1 MAQPICH
8 KKHSKKKDNIMK
20 NLSTLS
26 KSIIMVL
33 SIAGVSTAAIAV
45 GQSTTTR
52 TEVSEAVAAAQSKI
66 SLEQAI
72 VIAKKTIKGDVVS
85 ADFDQNDHSA
95 GGNYEV
101 KTIANNTEY
110 KVKIDANSG
119 KVLSN
124 KQEKLDKEDIA
135 EYNAMKKSKT
145 SLNQAIQKANQSVKG
160 KVIEAGFDMDFGKPT
175 YKIEIIKGTK
185 VHKVVVDS
193 LTGKIIRSQVEA
205 ADNDD

>member
-1 MAQPICH
+1 
-8 KKHSKKKDNIMK
+8 MK
-20 NLSTLS
+20 NLSNLS

-33 SIAGVSTAAIAV
+33 SITGVSTAAIAV
-45 GQSTTTR
+45 GQSATTNSQ
-52 TEVSEAVAAAQSKI
+52 VSEAVAAAQSKI

-85 ADFDQNDHSA
+85 ADFDQHNHPA
-95 GGNYEV
+95 GGNYEI

-110 KVKIDANSG
+110 EVKIDANSG
-119 KVLSN
+119 KILSN
-124 KQEKLDKEDIA
+124 KQKKLDKEDIA
-135 EYNAMKKSKT
+135 EYNAIKKSKT

-193 LTGKIIRSQVEA
+193 MTGKIIRSQVEA

>member
-1 MAQPICH
+1 
-8 KKHSKKKDNIMK
+8 MK

-45 GQSTTTR
+45 GQSTTTK
-52 TEVSEAVAAAQSKI
+52 TEVSEAVAAVQSKI

-72 VIAKKTIKGDVVS
+72 IIAKKTMKGEIVS
-85 ADFDQNDHSA
+85 ADFDQHDHSA

-101 KTIANNTEY
+101 NIVNNNTEY
-110 KVKIDANSG
+110 EVKVDANSG
-119 KVLSN
+119 KILSN
-124 KQEKLDKEDIA
+124 KQDKLDKEDIA

>member
-1 MAQPICH
+1 
-8 KKHSKKKDNIMK
+8 MK

-45 GQSTTTR
+45 GQTATTNNQ
-52 TEVSEAVAAAQSKI
+52 VSEAVAAAQSKI

-85 ADFDQNDHSA
+85 ADFDQHNHSA

-101 KTIANNTEY
+101 KIVANNTEY
-110 KVKIDANSG
+110 EVKIDANSG

-160 KVIEAGFDMDFGKPT
+160 KIIEAGFDIDFGKPA
-175 YKIEIIKGTK
+175 YKVEIVKGTQ
-185 VHKVVVDS
+185 VHKVVIDS
-193 LTGKIIRSQVEA
+193 MTGKIIRSQVEA
-205 ADNDD
+205 ADSDD

>member
-1 MAQPICH
+1 
-8 KKHSKKKDNIMK
+8 MK

-72 VIAKKTIKGDVVS
+72 VITKKTIKGDVVS

-193 LTGKIIRSQVEA
+193 MTGKIIRSQVEA

>member
-1 MAQPICH
+1 
-8 KKHSKKKDNIMK
+8 MK

-175 YKIEIIKGTK
+175 YKIEIIKATK

-193 LTGKIIRSQVEA
+193 MAGKIIRSQVEA

>member
-1 MAQPICH
+1 
-8 KKHSKKKDNIMK
+8 MK

-72 VIAKKTIKGDVVS
+72 FIAKKTIKGDVVS
-85 ADFDQNDHSA
+85 VDFDQNDHSA

-193 LTGKIIRSQVEA
+193 MTGKIIRSQVEA

>member
-1 MAQPICH
+1 
-8 KKHSKKKDNIMK
+8 MK

-45 GQSTTTR
+45 GQTTT
-52 TEVSEAVAAAQSKI
+52 TNSQVSEAVAAAQSKI

-85 ADFDQNDHSA
+85 ADFDQHDHSA

-101 KTIANNTEY
+101 KIVANNTEY
-110 KVKIDANSG
+110 EVKIDANSG

-145 SLNQAIQKANQSVKG
+145 SLNQAIKKANQSVKG
-160 KVIEAGFDMDFGKPT
+160 KVIEAGFDMDFGKPA
-175 YKIEIIKGTK
+175 YKVEIVKGTQ
-185 VHKVVVDS
+185 VHKVVIDS
-193 LTGKIIRSQVEA
+193 MTGKIIRSQVEA
-205 ADNDD
+205 ADSDD

>member
-1 MAQPICH
+1 
-8 KKHSKKKDNIMK
+8 MK

-45 GQSTTTR
+45 GQSTTKR

-72 VIAKKTIKGDVVS
+72 VITKKTIKGDVVS

-185 VHKVVVDS
+185 VHEVVVDS
-193 LTGKIIRSQVEA
+193 MTGKIIRSQVEA

>member
-1 MAQPICH
+1 
-8 KKHSKKKDNIMK
+8 MK

-72 VIAKKTIKGDVVS
+72 VITKKTIKGDVVS

-175 YKIEIIKGTK
+175 YKIEIIKATK

-193 LTGKIIRSQVEA
+193 MTGKIIRSQVEA

>member
-1 MAQPICH
+1 
-8 KKHSKKKDNIMK
+8 MK

-45 GQSTTTR
+45 GQSSTTR

-72 VIAKKTIKGDVVS
+72 VIAKKTIRGDVVS
-85 ADFDQNDHSA
+85 ADFDQHDHSA

-101 KTIANNTEY
+101 NIVNNNTEY
-110 KVKIDANSG
+110 EVKIDANSG

-124 KQEKLDKEDIA
+124 KQEKLDKEDMA
-135 EYNAMKKSKT
+135 EYDAMKKSKT
-145 SLNQAIQKANQSVKG
+145 SLSQAIKKANQSVKG
-160 KVIEAGFDMDFGKPT
+160 KVIEAGFDIDFGKPA
-175 YKIEIIKGTK
+175 YKIEIIKGTQI
-185 VHKVVVDS
+185 HKVVVDS
-193 LTGKIIRSQVEA
+193 MTGKIIRSQVEA
-205 ADNDD
+205 ADSDD

>member
-1 MAQPICH
+1 M
-8 KKHSKKKDNIMK
+8 KD
-20 NLSTLS
+20 LSTLS

-145 SLNQAIQKANQSVKG
+145 SLNRAIQKANQSVKG

-175 YKIEIIKGTK
+175 YKIEIIKATK

-193 LTGKIIRSQVEA
+193 MTGKIIRSQVEA

>member
-1 MAQPICH
+1 
-8 KKHSKKKDNIMK
+8 MK

-26 KSIIMVL
+26 KSIVMVL

-45 GQSTTTR
+45 GQTATTNSQ
-52 TEVSEAVAAAQSKI
+52 VSEAVAAAQSKI

-72 VIAKKTIKGDVVS
+72 IIAKKTIKGDVVS
-85 ADFDQNDHSA
+85 ADFDQHDHLA

-101 KTIANNTEY
+101 KIVANNTEY
-110 KVKIDANSG
+110 EVKIDANSG

-145 SLNQAIQKANQSVKG
+145 SLNQAIKKANQSVKG
-160 KVIEAGFDMDFGKPT
+160 KVIEAEFDMDFGKPA
-175 YKIEIIKGTK
+175 YKIEIIKGTQ

-193 LTGKIIRSQVEA
+193 MTGQIIRSQVKA
-205 ADNDD
+205 ADSDD

>member
-1 MAQPICH
+1 
-8 KKHSKKKDNIMK
+8 MK

-52 TEVSEAVAAAQSKI
+52 TEFSEAVAAAQSKI

-72 VIAKKTIKGDVVS
+72 VITKKTIKGDVVS

>member
-1 MAQPICH
+1 
-8 KKHSKKKDNIMK
+8 MK

-85 ADFDQNDHSA
+85 AANDINKVRA
-95 GGNYEV
+95 R
-101 KTIANNTEY
+101 ANANP
-110 KVKIDANSG
+110 VAPLDVDIDYI
-119 KVLSN
+119 
-124 KQEKLDKEDIA
+124 LDERLRELLMEEFRTATLNRLGRSYDRMSRLN
-135 EYNAMKKSKT
+135 EYNGDQIREHHNKWPIPYSEIERNTGA
-145 SLNQAIQKANQSVKG
+145 
-160 KVIEAGFDMDFGKPT
+160 VIEQNPG
-175 YKIEIIKGTK
+175 Y
-185 VHKVVVDS
+185 
-193 LTGKIIRSQVEA
+193 L
-205 ADNDD
+205 

>member
-1 MAQPICH
+1 
-8 KKHSKKKDNIMK
+8 MK

-52 TEVSEAVAAAQSKI
+52 TEFSEAVAAAQSKI

-72 VIAKKTIKGDVVS
+72 VISKKTIKGDVVS

-175 YKIEIIKGTK
+175 YKIEIIKATK
-185 VHKVVVDS
+185 VHKVVIDS
-193 LTGKIIRSQVEA
+193 MTGKIIRSQVEA

>member
-1 MAQPICH
+1 
-8 KKHSKKKDNIMK
+8 MK

-45 GQSTTTR
+45 GQSTTTK

-72 VIAKKTIKGDVVS
+72 VIAKKTMKGEIVS
-85 ADFDQNDHSA
+85 ADFDQHDHSA

-101 KTIANNTEY
+101 NIVNNNTEY
-110 KVKIDANSG
+110 EVKIDANSG
-119 KVLSN
+119 KILSN
-124 KQEKLDKEDIA
+124 KQDKLDKEDIA

-145 SLNQAIQKANQSVKG
+145 SLNQAIKKANQSVKG
-160 KVIEAGFDMDFGKPT
+160 KVIEAGFDIDFGKPA
-175 YKIEIIKGTK
+175 YKIEIVKGTQ
-185 VHKVVVDS
+185 VHKVVIDS
-193 LTGKIIRSQVEA
+193 MTGQIIRSQVEA
-205 ADNDD
+205 ADSDD

>member
-1 MAQPICH
+1 
-8 KKHSKKKDNIMK
+8 MK

-72 VIAKKTIKGDVVS
+72 VITKKTIKGDVVS